1 MSLKYVWRERC
12 VTSRGTLLNGCY
24 EVGTTCKLIYVY
36 TIMGGTQTWSTL
48 VKIMAFRLFGTTP
61 LNQPIMNLKKSM
73 DPIQSS
79 KYYILSFND
88 IHFCNICNKLTS
100 ILFSCKCVNSSFKVL
115 ALGWFSCETHCAWNA
130 GICFVLFCR
139 HRHKTAIHK
148 IASGIESHFASLVLR
163 CNLVLF
169 ICYHTALSKSTR
181 VVCRRSVSQR
191 KWYWLHI
198 YLDISRPDSTWT
210 NFA

>member
-130 GICFVLFCR
+130 GICFVLFVATDTKQPFIKL
-139 HRHKTAIHK
+139 HQ
-148 IASGIESHFASLVLR
+148 ES
-163 CNLVLF
+163 N
-169 ICYHTALSKSTR
+169 HTLHPLCCVAT
-181 VVCRRSVSQR
+181 
-191 KWYWLHI
+191 WYCSYVITL
-198 YLDISRPDSTWT
+198 P
-210 NFA
+210 